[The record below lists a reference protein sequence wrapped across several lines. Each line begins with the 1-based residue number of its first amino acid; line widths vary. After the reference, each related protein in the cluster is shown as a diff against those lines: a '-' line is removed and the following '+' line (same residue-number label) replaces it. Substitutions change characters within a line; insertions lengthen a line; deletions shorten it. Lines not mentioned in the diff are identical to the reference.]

1 MKKRTLINIFM
12 AFVIALIG
20 VVLYYRQ
27 IGFLESF
34 ENKTYD
40 LRFKMRGPLPP
51 SEDIALI
58 IIDEKSIKELGRF
71 PWTRKHYADLID
83 IVTAGGAKA
92 LLFDAFFPE
101 KESLKADRAFA
112 NSVRRSGLVTLAV
125 VIEFSKDG
133 RAVNLIENLP
143 LLQGFAKNIS
153 HINMT
158 PDEDGVVR
166 WSPLLLP
173 YEDKPYSSLSLTAAK
188 EALGADKIDAG
199 DYEIEVGSVSIP
211 VDSSYRMLINYSGHE
226 TYKRYSFSDVL
237 KGRISKDELRGKIL
251 FVGATAVGIYDLRV
265 TPLSNNTPGVEVN
278 ANIADNIIKGSFMRR
293 GGKEALID
301 LLFIVSLTLIT
312 YFVTLKVRA
321 SIAFPFAVILMLGYI
336 YFAYR
341 VFLSGQWISMVYPV
355 MSIIFSYSVSASL
368 RFFTVERRAKAM
380 RKMFSS
386 YVSKKIVDELVRHPE
401 KAKVG
406 GDRKIITVL
415 FTDVKGYTA
424 FSEKHTPEVVVRI
437 LNEFLSEMTDAI
449 MHYDGTLDKFLG
461 DGIFAFWGAPIE
473 QENQAEL
480 AVTCSL
486 EMMKKMKRLQAKWVS
501 EGREPLE
508 CGIGINTGDAIVGN
522 IGVEGKKVDYTAIG
536 DSVNLTHRLQNLSR
550 EVKKPVITEALYQR
564 VKDIVDAECLREVT
578 VRGRE
583 GAISVYAVKGL
594 KGMAES

>member
-1 MKKRTLINIFM
+1 MKKRTIVNIFIS
-12 AFVIALIG
+12 FSIALIG
-20 VVLYYRQ
+20 VLFYYRQ

-34 ENKTYD
+34 ESKTYD
-40 LRFKMRGPLPP
+40 LRFKMRGSLPP
-51 SEDIALI
+51 SKDIALI
-58 IIDEKSIKELGRF
+58 VIDEKSIKELGRF
-71 PWTRKHYADLID
+71 PWTRKHYSNLIE
-83 IVTAGGAKA
+83 IVTEGGAKA

-101 KESLKADRAFA
+101 KESLKADKAFA
-112 NSVRRSGLVTLAV
+112 TSVKRSGVVTLAV
-125 VIEFSKDG
+125 VLEFSKDG
-133 RAVNLIENLP
+133 KTTNLIENLP
-143 LLQGFAKNIS
+143 ELQGSAKNIS

-166 WSPLLLP
+166 WTPLLLSYKDRVYP
-173 YEDKPYSSLSLTAAK
+173 SLSLVAAK
-188 EALGADKIDAG
+188 EAIEADSVDVD
-199 DYEIEVGSVSIP
+199 DYEIRLGNVSIP
-211 VDSSYRMLINYSGHE
+211 VNSSYRMLINYSGHE

-237 KGRISKDELRGKIL
+237 RGRISKDELRGKIL
-251 FVGATAVGIYDLRV
+251 FVGATAIGIYDLRV

-278 ANIADNIIKGSFMRR
+278 ANIADNIIRGRFMRK
-293 GGKEALID
+293 GDKEALID
-301 LLFIVSLTLIT
+301 LFFIFGLTLIT

-321 SIAFPFAVILMLGYI
+321 FIALPFAVILVLGYT
-336 YFAYR
+336 YLAYR
-341 VFLSGQWISMVYPV
+341 VFLSGQWISMVYPI

-406 GDRKIITVL
+406 GDRKTITVL
-415 FTDVKGYTA
+415 FTDIRGYTT

-437 LNEFLSEMTDAI
+437 LNEFLSEMTNVI

-480 AVTCSL
+480 AVSCSL
-486 EMMKKMKRLQAKWVS
+486 EMMKKMKRLQDKWVL
-501 EGREPLE
+501 EGGEPLE

-550 EVKKPVITEALYQR
+550 EVKKPVITDALYLK
-564 VKDIVDAECLREVT
+564 VKDVVDAECLKEIT

-583 GAISVYAVKGL
+583 GAINVYAVNGL
-594 KGMAES
+594 LHQG